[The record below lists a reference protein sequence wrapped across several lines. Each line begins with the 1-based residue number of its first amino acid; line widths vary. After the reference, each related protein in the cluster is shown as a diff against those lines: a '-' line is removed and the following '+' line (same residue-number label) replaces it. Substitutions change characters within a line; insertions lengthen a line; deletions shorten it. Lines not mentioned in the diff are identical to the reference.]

1 MATFTA
7 APESSRDASLDHD
20 LGRGRR
26 RSRSSTRNSFQALR
40 CDESSTLRGR
50 SPRRASSPLGPVAS
64 PLRRHPRREH
74 CPSRAAEGPSSSCLR
89 RRRRQRSRSRG
100 GFRRDRELLLHS
112 ADLPSGLRN
121 ELRLSS
127 DELLL
132 LPPKDDEGIEGEAAA
147 EEDDEEM
154 A

>member
-1 MATFTA
+1 M
-7 APESSRDASLDHD
+7 
-20 LGRGRR
+20 
-26 RSRSSTRNSFQALR
+26 
-40 CDESSTLRGR
+40 
-50 SPRRASSPLGPVAS
+50 
-64 PLRRHPRREH
+64 
-74 CPSRAAEGPSSSCLR
+74 
-89 RRRRQRSRSRG
+89 
-100 GFRRDRELLLHS
+100 LHS

-132 LPPKDDEGIEGEAAA
+132 RPPKDDEGIEGEAAA